1 MEFQQLVR
9 FRRSIR
15 RFAALPVE
23 KETLEKL
30 VDAARY
36 APSADFTR
44 PSAPDARRSRAGCIG
59 WDIPDR
65 RCARCTIAV

>member
-36 APSADFTR
+36 APLTEAVMPKRAPLEKILDF
-44 PSAPDARRSRAGCIG
+44 
-59 WDIPDR
+59 
-65 RCARCTIAV
+65 V